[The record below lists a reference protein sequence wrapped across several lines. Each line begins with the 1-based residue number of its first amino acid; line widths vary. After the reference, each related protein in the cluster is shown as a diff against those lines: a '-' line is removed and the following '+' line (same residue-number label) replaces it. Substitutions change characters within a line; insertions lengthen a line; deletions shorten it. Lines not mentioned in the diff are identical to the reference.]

1 MREQIANYQIRDYK
15 ITNSLMS
22 EPSTPLMRQYAAI
35 KKEHPNALLFFR
47 LGDFYELFFDDA
59 VLAARE
65 LQITLTSRN
74 KEKGVAIP
82 MCGVPYHAAEG
93 YIAKLIRRGFKVAVC
108 EQVEDPRL
116 AKKLVR
122 REVTRVVTPGTAAD
136 SSLNAEENNFLAAV
150 ATVGDRVGFAA
161 LDLSTGEFR
170 ATEFA
175 GESAGRR
182 IQEELEQL
190 RPKEMLYGSSAP
202 LLERAADARSASF
215 RVETGVSPV
224 RSEAPTP
231 HTGTAP
237 VARISGG
244 GWAETPLDDWIFAPD
259 HAIPLIENHFGVLS
273 LEGFGLAGKRA
284 AASAAGAILYYI
296 RSTQRGTLDHVDRI
310 GFYERQNCLVLD
322 AVTVRNLE
330 LIEPLFAGTDA
341 GVTLFR
347 ALDATVTPMGKRL
360 LRTWMLRPSL
370 DRVEIEGRLDSVE
383 VQVKDTVRREELRR
397 ALDGILDLERL
408 LSRVTLETANPR
420 DVLALA
426 ASLARIPKVRTV
438 LAGLSESRLSE
449 SRLSAARLAAL
460 HGLIDE
466 LGDLSEKIDR
476 TLVPEP
482 PLTLSDGGVIAA
494 GVDKDL
500 DELRDLSRNSKQYLA
515 QVETRERERTGIGS
529 LKVKFNSIFGYYIE
543 ISKANLHLSPA
554 DYERKQTLVNAE
566 RFTTPELKEYESK
579 ILDAQEKIVEIE
591 RRLFAELRSAIAAE
605 SKRIRQTALALAE
618 VDVLGSLAHI
628 AALRNYCRPRFQQ
641 KNDEAEK
648 AADVLDLEIVEG
660 RHPVIELQ
668 ELAAGSE
675 RFVPNDLFL
684 DSSTHNIV
692 VLTGPNMG
700 GKSTYLRQAALI
712 VIMAQMGSFV
722 PARAVR
728 LGIVDRVFTRI
739 GASDNVA
746 RGRSTFMVEM
756 TETAAILHTA
766 TARSLI
772 LLDEVGRGT
781 STYDGLAIA
790 WAAVEYLHA
799 HVRAKTL
806 FATHY
811 FELTELAEQL
821 SGVKNYH
828 VSVKE
833 TGGSVV
839 FLRRVEP
846 GAADRSYGIEVAK
859 LAGLPNEVVVRAREV
874 LAEHESSEHRLSGHL
889 TPGSSAEPERPTQLT
904 IFTPLSQPVLERLR
918 EVDLNRL
925 TPLEALNLLAELK
938 RQID

>member
-1 MREQIANYQIRDYK
+1 
-15 ITNSLMS
+15 MS
-22 EPSTPLMRQYAAI
+22 EPSTPLMRQYSAI

-65 LQITLTSRN
+65 LQITLTARN

-93 YIAKLIRRGFKVAVC
+93 YISKLIRRGFKVAVC
-108 EQVEDPRL
+108 EQVEDARL
-116 AKKLVR
+116 ATKLVR
-122 REVTRVVTPGTAAD
+122 REVTRIVTPGTAAD

-150 ATVGDRVGFAA
+150 ATVADCVGFAA

-202 LLERAADARSASF
+202 LFETRSNGETGAPARPVAEHSATRAPARS
-215 RVETGVSPV
+215 TN
-224 RSEAPTP
+224 
-231 HTGTAP
+231 
-237 VARISGG
+237 

-259 HAIPLIENHFGVLS
+259 HAIPLLENHFGVLS
-273 LEGFGLAGKRA
+273 LEGFGLAGKPA

-347 ALDATVTPMGKRL
+347 CMDATVTPMGKRL

-370 DRVEIEGRLDSVE
+370 DPSEINGRLDSVE

-397 ALDGILDLERL
+397 SLDGILDLERL

-426 ASLARIPKVRTV
+426 ASLARIPKVRMV
-438 LAGLSESRLSE
+438 LAGVA
-449 SRLSAARLAAL
+449 AARLSML
-460 HGLIDE
+460 HTAIDE
-466 LGDLSEKIDR
+466 LGDLREKIDR

-482 PLTLSDGGVIAA
+482 SLTLSDGGVIAA
-494 GVDKDL
+494 GVDHDL

-605 SKRIRQTALALAE
+605 AKRIRQTALALAE
-618 VDVLGSLAHI
+618 VDVLGCLAHI
-628 AALRNYCRPRFQQ
+628 AALRNYCRPHF
-641 KNDEAEK
+641 DEAEK
-648 AADVLDLEIVEG
+648 DEDTGDLEIVEG

-675 RFVPNDLFL
+675 RFVPNELFL
-684 DSSTHNIV
+684 DAATHNIV

-728 LGIVDRVFTRI
+728 MGIVDRVFTRI
-739 GASDNVA
+739 GASDNLA

-790 WAAVEYLHA
+790 WAAIEYLHA
-799 HVRAKTL
+799 RVHAKTL

-874 LAEHESSEHRLSGHL
+874 LAEHESSERRLSEHL
-889 TPGSSAEPERPTQLT
+889 TPGSSTEPERPTQLT
-904 IFTPLSQPVLERLR
+904 IFTPLSQPVLEKLR
-918 EVDLNRL
+918 EVDLDRL

>member
-1 MREQIANYQIRDYK
+1 
-15 ITNSLMS
+15 MS

-93 YIAKLIRRGFKVAVC
+93 YISKLIRRGFKVAVC
-108 EQVEDPRL
+108 EQVEVKDPRL
-116 AKKLVR
+116 AKTLVR

-170 ATEFA
+170 ATEFG
-175 GESAGRR
+175 GELAGRR

-202 LLERAADARSASF
+202 LLERVVGVQLRSFAPPDGRVTGPHADARPS
-215 RVETGVSPV
+215 
-224 RSEAPTP
+224 
-231 HTGTAP
+231 TGTAP
-237 VARISGG
+237 VARVSGS

-259 HAIPLIENHFGVLS
+259 HAIPLLENHFGVLS

-347 ALDATVTPMGKRL
+347 CLDATVTPMGKRL
-360 LRTWMLRPSL
+360 LRTWLLRPSL
-370 DRVEIEGRLDSVE
+370 DRAEIEGRLDSVE

-397 ALDGILDLERL
+397 SLDGILDLERL
-408 LSRVTLETANPR
+408 LSRVTLET
-420 DVLALA
+420 
-426 ASLARIPKVRTV
+426 VRAV
-438 LAGLSESRLSE
+438 LAGLSASRLST
-449 SRLSAARLAAL
+449 L
-460 HGLIDE
+460 HGVIDE
-466 LGDLSEKIDR
+466 LSDLRQKIDR

-482 PLTLSDGGVIAA
+482 PLTVSDGGVIAA

-515 QVETRERERTGIGS
+515 QVEQRERERTGIGS

-543 ISKANLHLSPA
+543 ISKANLHLSPT

-591 RRLFAELRSAIAAE
+591 RRLFADLRSAIAAE
-605 SKRIRQTALALAE
+605 AKR
-618 VDVLGSLAHI
+618 
-628 AALRNYCRPRFQQ
+628 
-641 KNDEAEK
+641 
-648 AADVLDLEIVEG
+648 
-660 RHPVIELQ
+660 
-668 ELAAGSE
+668 
-675 RFVPNDLFL
+675 
-684 DSSTHNIV
+684 
-692 VLTGPNMG
+692 
-700 GKSTYLRQAALI
+700 
-712 VIMAQMGSFV
+712 
-722 PARAVR
+722 
-728 LGIVDRVFTRI
+728 
-739 GASDNVA
+739 
-746 RGRSTFMVEM
+746 
-756 TETAAILHTA
+756 
-766 TARSLI
+766 
-772 LLDEVGRGT
+772 
-781 STYDGLAIA
+781 
-790 WAAVEYLHA
+790 
-799 HVRAKTL
+799 
-806 FATHY
+806 
-811 FELTELAEQL
+811 
-821 SGVKNYH
+821 
-828 VSVKE
+828 
-833 TGGSVV
+833 
-839 FLRRVEP
+839 
-846 GAADRSYGIEVAK
+846 
-859 LAGLPNEVVVRAREV
+859 
-874 LAEHESSEHRLSGHL
+874 
-889 TPGSSAEPERPTQLT
+889 
-904 IFTPLSQPVLERLR
+904 
-918 EVDLNRL
+918 
-925 TPLEALNLLAELK
+925 
-938 RQID
+938 